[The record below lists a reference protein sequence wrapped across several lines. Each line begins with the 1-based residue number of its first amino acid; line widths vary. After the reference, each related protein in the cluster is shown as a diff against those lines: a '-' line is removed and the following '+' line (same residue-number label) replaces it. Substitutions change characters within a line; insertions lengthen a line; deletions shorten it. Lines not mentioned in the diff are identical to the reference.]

1 MKPVYQ
7 LKHTSQTRLE
17 NNYPYHLL
25 DRDTRLFPEL
35 LQLVL
40 LLLNLR
46 FLDRGIRLF
55 SMMGLSRL
63 LYLQKKRVCIGM
75 YSWYSHTLRPTVL
88 GTFAE

>member
-1 MKPVYQ
+1 MKPVCP
-7 LKHTSQTRLE
+7 LKPTFQTKLE

-46 FLDRGIRLF
+46 FLDRGIRLS
-55 SMMGLSRL
+55 SMLGLSRL
-63 LYLQKKRVCIGM
+63 LY
-75 YSWYSHTLRPTVL
+75 
-88 GTFAE
+88 